1 MGSPPSSE
9 LARLRDVVRGV
20 DGRPGLAAI
29 LPLLQG
35 RHHRVLVREEHWT
48 SGDLARHPEP
58 REMARSMR
66 KVGNIDDRGKLV
78 RTFEMRRF
86 VTEDVYENRFVRHV
100 VEDVSRRLFALR
112 DEEAKVLLRELN
124 AAKQVTPFLRSAGRL
139 GHAAAEPTAVLVRDP
154 LYRAVY
160 EIWGSI
166 GSV

>member
-1 MGSPPSSE
+1 
-9 LARLRDVVRGV
+9 
-20 DGRPGLAAI
+20 
-29 LPLLQG
+29 
-35 RHHRVLVREEHWT
+35 
-48 SGDLARHPEP
+48 
-58 REMARSMR
+58 MARSMR

-112 DEEAKVLLRELN
+112 DEEAKALSRELN
-124 AAKQVTPFLRSAGRL
+124 AAKQLTPFLRAAGRL

-160 EIWGSI
+160 EIWGSM